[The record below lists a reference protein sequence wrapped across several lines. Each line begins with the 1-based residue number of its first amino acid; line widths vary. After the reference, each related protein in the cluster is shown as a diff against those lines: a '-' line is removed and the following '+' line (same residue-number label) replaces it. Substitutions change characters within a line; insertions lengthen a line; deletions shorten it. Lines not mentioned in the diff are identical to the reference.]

1 MRRAMGVALLFLL
14 SLPAVA
20 GTITGISPTSIQV
33 LSGEHF
39 MEVSGYGF
47 SEYDEFLFDGP
58 TGPIAVSV
66 NSIDLKGNVTGWVP
80 LTVVNKPGSYTVRV
94 RSRDGD
100 SEPYPFTV
108 YKPSGRLPLKIHL
121 PEYLTAISRGR
132 LGAGIKYDVS
142 TTGGDGSL
150 VTIKCDPGSGST
162 FPLGTSYIYCMAYDA
177 SERDETKVQV
187 NVWDGVPPKVYV
199 PASFEY
205 PADDERGGYVKFDVS
220 AADDIDDYVKVIC
233 DRDNGSFFPNGNTK
247 VTCEATDSSLNV
259 GYNSFTVFVKPRD
272 PGVLKLDAPDIR
284 VEATDGEGAYV
295 EYKVTA
301 YGSADPDP
309 VVECFPESGTWFR
322 IGDHKASC
330 TATDDFGARAEAYFV
345 VSVLKEGS
353 WLRAEDINAEAT
365 SPGGAEVKW
374 ELKKPADWKGAVSC
388 LPAAGSL
395 FAFGETSVECSST
408 TDDGEKVAG
417 KFKVTV
423 ADTTAPHIED
433 IRATVGELDAER
445 AIVPVNVEVQTV
457 DAADVT
463 PRCSV
468 SALNADTKADW
479 RATSDLGL
487 EIRAGAG
494 MPRAFRVQVTCVDAS
509 GNSTEISVPLAI
521 GKGRPVAKID
531 E

>member
-1 MRRAMGVALLFLL
+1 MRRAIGVALLFLL

-39 MEVSGYGF
+39 MEASGYGF
-47 SEYDEFLFDGP
+47 SDTDEFIFDGP
-58 TGPIAVSV
+58 TGRLTVSV
-66 NSIDLKGNVTGWVP
+66 NSIDLKGNITGWVP
-80 LTVVNKPGSYTVRV
+80 LPVVNKPGSYTLTV

-100 SEPYPFTV
+100 SEPFPFTV
-108 YKPSGRLPLKIHL
+108 YKPSGRLPLQIHL
-121 PEYLTAISRGR
+121 PELIAVIARGR
-132 LGAGIKYDVS
+132 LGTGIKYDVS
-142 TTGGDGSL
+142 TSGGDGSL
-150 VTIKCDPGSGST
+150 VTIKCDPASGST
-162 FPLGTSYIYCMAYDA
+162 FPVGTSQIYCMAYNA
-177 SERDETKVQV
+177 EERDETKAQV
-187 NVWDGVPPKVYV
+187 NVWDGVPPKVTV
-199 PASFEY
+199 PASFEVA
-205 PADDERGGYVKFDVS
+205 ADDERGAFVKFDVS
-220 AADDIDDYVKVIC
+220 AIDDIDDGARVLC
-233 DRDNGSFFPNGNTK
+233 DRDSGSFFPNGNTK

-259 GYNSFTVFVKPRD
+259 GYGAFTVFVKPRD

-284 VEATDGEGAYV
+284 VEATGGEGAYV

-309 VVECFPESGTWFR
+309 VVECFPESGTWFW

-353 WLRAEDINAEAT
+353 FLRGEDINAEAT
-365 SPGGAEVKW
+365 SPSGAEVSWK
-374 ELKKPADWKGAVSC
+374 LDVPAGWKGAVDC

-457 DAADVT
+457 DAADVS

-468 SALNADTKADW
+468 SALNADVKADW

-509 GNSTEISVPLAI
+509 GNSTETSVPLAI
-521 GKGRPVAKID
+521 SKGRPVAKVD

>member
-1 MRRAMGVALLFLL
+1 MRRAIGVALLFLL

-20 GTITGISPTSIQV
+20 GTITGISPTSIQM

-39 MEVSGYGF
+39 MTASGYGF
-47 SEYDEFLFDGP
+47 NETDEFIFDGP
-58 TGPIAVSV
+58 TGRLSV
-66 NSIDLKGNVTGWVP
+66 TVNAIDLKGNITGWVP
-80 LTVVNKPGSYTVRV
+80 LPVVNKPGNYTLTVR
-94 RSRDGD
+94 SQDGD
-100 SEPYPFTV
+100 SAPYPFTV
-108 YKPSGRLPLKIHL
+108 YKPSGRLPLQIHL
-121 PEYLTAISRGR
+121 PEYITAIARGR
-132 LGAGIKYDVS
+132 LGTGIKYNVS
-142 TTGGDGSL
+142 TSGGDGSL
-150 VTIKCDPGSGST
+150 VTVNCDPVSGST
-162 FPLGTSYIYCMAYDA
+162 FPLGTSYVYCTAYDA
-177 SERDETKVQV
+177 SERDEIKVQV

-205 PADDERGGYVKFDVS
+205 PADDERGGFVKFDVS
-220 AADDIDDYVKVIC
+220 GADDIDDFVRVTC
-233 DRDNGSFFPNGNTK
+233 DRDSGGFFPNGNTK
-247 VTCEATDSSLNV
+247 VTCEATDSALNV
-259 GYNSFTVFVKPRD
+259 GYGSFTVFVKPRD

-284 VEATDGEGAYV
+284 VEATDGQGAYV
-295 EYKVTA
+295 DYKVTA

-309 VVECFPESGTWFR
+309 VVECFPESGTYFR

-353 WLRAEDINAEAT
+353 FLRSEDITAEAT
-365 SPGGAEVKW
+365 SPSGAEVSWK
-374 ELKKPADWKGAVSC
+374 LDVPADWKGAVSC

-395 FAFGETSVECSST
+395 FAFGDTSVECSST
-408 TDDGEKVAG
+408 TNDGEKVTG

-433 IRATVGELDAER
+433 LRATVGELDAER

-457 DAADVT
+457 DAGDVS

-468 SALNADTKADW
+468 SALNAATKADW
-479 RATSDLGL
+479 HATSDLGL

-509 GNSTEISVPLAI
+509 GNSTETSIPLAM